1 MTDHHFTENSIN
13 HFIKWKKKL
22 QQQQMKY
29 GLKPLDTFH
38 YAFMVDLS
46 VKCIPSAPMKLI
58 HVCRDLSDQ
67 YSYLFDMLHF

>member
-1 MTDHHFTENSIN
+1 
-13 HFIKWKKKL
+13 
-22 QQQQMKY
+22 MKY